1 LAKFAVNNFSYGTMN
16 TISDRVTQ
24 IRKQKGLTQ
33 NELAERVGIS
43 KAQMSRYIAKGV
55 QPPANVLAKMADE
68 LGVSMD
74 YLLNG
79 NTDDKAAS
87 SLSHAE
93 VIQQYK
99 EVDQLPTEERKAV
112 IKVVAA
118 LLRDYKTRQA
128 YTS

>member
-1 LAKFAVNNFSYGTMN
+1 ME
-16 TISDRVTQ
+16 TISNRITQ

-43 KAQMSRYIAKGV
+43 KAQMSRYVAKGV
-55 QPPANVLAKMADE
+55 NPPANVLAKMADE

-74 YLLNG
+74 FLLHG

-99 EVDQLPTEERKAV
+99 EVDQLPAEERNTV
-112 IKVVAA
+112 IRVVSA

-128 YTS
+128 YAS

>member
-1 LAKFAVNNFSYGTMN
+1 MD
-16 TISDRVTQ
+16 TISERVTQ
-24 IRKQKGLTQ
+24 LRKQKGLTQ
-33 NELAERVGIS
+33 NDLAEKVNIS

-74 YLLNG
+74 FLLNG
-79 NTDDKAAS
+79 NSEDKAAT
-87 SLSHAE
+87 SLSNME

-99 EVDQLPTEERKAV
+99 EVDQLPKEERLTV
-112 IKVVAA
+112 IRVVAA

-128 YTS
+128 YAS

>member
-1 LAKFAVNNFSYGTMN
+1 MDS
-16 TISDRVTQ
+16 ISERVTL

-33 NELAERVGIS
+33 NELAEKVDIS
-43 KAQMSRYIAKGV
+43 KAQMSRYINKGV

-79 NTDDKAAS
+79 DTDDKAIS

-99 EVDQLPTEERKAV
+99 EVDQLPKEERKTI
-112 IKVVAA
+112 IKVIAA

-128 YTS
+128 YAS

>member
-1 LAKFAVNNFSYGTMN
+1 MN

-74 YLLNG
+74 FLLNG

-99 EVDQLPTEERKAV
+99 EVDQLPVDERKTV

-128 YTS
+128 YAS

>member
-1 LAKFAVNNFSYGTMN
+1 MN

>member
-1 LAKFAVNNFSYGTMN
+1 M
-16 TISDRVTQ
+16 
-24 IRKQKGLTQ
+24 TQ
-33 NELAERVGIS
+33 NELADKVEIS
-43 KAQMSRYIAKGV
+43 KAQMSRYMSKGV

-79 NTDDKAAS
+79 DTNDKAIS

-99 EVDQLPTEERKAV
+99 EVDQLPADERSAI
-112 IKVVAA
+112 IKVVGA

-128 YTS
+128 YAT

>member
-1 LAKFAVNNFSYGTMN
+1 ME
-16 TISDRVTQ
+16 TISNRITQ

-33 NELAERVGIS
+33 NELAERVDIL
-43 KAQMSRYIAKGV
+43 KAQMSRYVAKGV
-55 QPPANVLAKMADE
+55 NPPANLLAKMADE

-74 YLLNG
+74 YLLHG

-99 EVDQLPTEERKAV
+99 EVDQLPAEERNTV
-112 IKVVAA
+112 IKVISA

-128 YTS
+128 YAS

>member
-1 LAKFAVNNFSYGTMN
+1 MVQRLWSRTVN
-16 TISDRVTQ
+16 
-24 IRKQKGLTQ
+24 L
-33 NELAERVGIS
+33 
-43 KAQMSRYIAKGV
+43 
-55 QPPANVLAKMADE
+55 PANVLAKMADE

-74 YLLNG
+74 FLLHG

-99 EVDQLPTEERKAV
+99 EVDQLPAEERNTA
-112 IKVVAA
+112 IRVVSA

-128 YTS
+128 YAS